1 MAATRTVESDI
12 ALHEVNF
19 SDRTVTDADLKR
31 FRDDGVLVLREFFH
45 PRAYDRIIN
54 DLDPRLRLLEQQNS
68 LASPADQPCN
78 VETISRRLTALD
90 ARHPGAQS
98 ILYDAMSKS
107 PSMHAIASRG
117 DVIELAELFVPAPVA
132 HHDRFILLM
141 SMPEESWHLA
151 GWHQDWYYNEGPPS
165 TITLY
170 APLQRTDAENGLLR
184 FALGEHKRGL
194 LSHGEF
200 TVDSGADFATKW
212 HTIDPAE
219 IDGFQHIAS
228 TSLEVGDLV
237 IFNSLVPHSAQINR
251 SQAIRF
257 VLNLR
262 YHGLNDDDFIED
274 GWRIGKIDH
283 ARGALSRAPQSPPRK
298 EKALI

>member
-1 MAATRTVESDI
+1 MTRAVDGDF

-19 SDRTVTDADLKR
+19 SDRGPADADLDR
-31 FRDDGVLVLREFFH
+31 FRDDGVIVLRNFFD
-45 PRAYDRIIN
+45 PAAYCGIIH
-54 DLDPRLRLLEQQNS
+54 DLDRRLRLLEQKDR
-68 LASPADQPCN
+68 LACPAPQPCN
-78 VETISRRLTALD
+78 VESVSRRLTALD
-90 ARHPGAQS
+90 ARRPGTQS

-107 PSMHAIASRG
+107 PAMHAIASTG
-117 DVIELAELFVPAPVA
+117 DVIALAERFVPAPVA

-151 GWHQDWYYNEGPPS
+151 GWHQDWYYNEGPPG

-170 APLQRTDAENGLLR
+170 APLQPTDAENGLLR

-219 IDGFQHIAS
+219 IDGFRHIAS

-251 SQAIRF
+251 SQSIRF

-283 ARGALSRAPQSPPRK
+283 ARGALSRAPQSSPRK